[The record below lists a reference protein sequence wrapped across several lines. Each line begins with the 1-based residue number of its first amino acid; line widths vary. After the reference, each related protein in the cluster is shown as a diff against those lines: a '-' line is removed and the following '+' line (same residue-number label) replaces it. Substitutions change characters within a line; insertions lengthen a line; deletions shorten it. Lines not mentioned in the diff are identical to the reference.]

1 MKKQL
6 TTIQKE
12 YLQAVWN
19 NGIHPFITGGKA
31 KKRFLK
37 AEQALAEE
45 CPEFIGKN
53 AFEIARVLGVNP
65 WEA

>member
-1 MKKQL
+1 MTKL
-6 TTIQKE
+6 TAIQKE

-19 NGIHPFITGGKA
+19 NGIHPLLAGGKA

-37 AEQALAEE
+37 AEEALAKEN
-45 CPEFIGKN
+45 PEFIGKN
-53 AFEIARVLGVNP
+53 AFEIGRILNVNP